1 MTARFTASVTTSR
14 TCSAGSRIGDAFKLA
29 TIDAPSRHIRF
40 ENMDYFRWLTGNFLM
55 SDENVLS
62 VVEKTIDLTK
72 ADGIS
77 TPMKINMAP
86 RMIFD
91 GGVGT
96 A

>member
-1 MTARFTASVTTSR
+1 
-14 TCSAGSRIGDAFKLA
+14 
-29 TIDAPSRHIRF
+29 
-40 ENMDYFRWLTGNFLM
+40 M